1 MDFSGGLIADMRI
14 LFLVPII
21 HTEHDMGSLIEK
33 VKQEYVRQYGAQKW
47 ETHLKTIHDIWTAIH
62 RTIESLN
69 LPCERIRLYQDGLPE
84 CERETDIVKEV
95 AAKGSPNHRL
105 LLELMERGAK
115 LMGTED
121 PSLLIAEYR
130 LHLESGSD
138 ASHLDSIQQKEQ
150 SNNLLAQRDRH
161 IAARI
166 NATLLSE
173 EVGLLFLGLAHSIE
187 SLLDDDIVVKNLLP
201 AILSAHQ
208 KQ

>member
-1 MDFSGGLIADMRI
+1 
-14 LFLVPII
+14 
-21 HTEHDMGSLIEK
+21 MGSLIEK

-47 ETHLKTIHDIWTAIH
+47 EMHLKVVHDIWTAIH

-69 LPCERIRLYQDGLPE
+69 LPYEKTRLYQDGLPE
-84 CERETDIVKEV
+84 CERETDIVKDV
-95 AAKGSPNHRL
+95 AGKGSPNHRL

-121 PSLLIAEYR
+121 PSLLVAEYR

-138 ASHLDSIQQKEQ
+138 APHLDSIQQQEQ

-166 NATLLSE
+166 NATLLSG

-187 SLLDDDIVVKNLLP
+187 SLLDDDIIIKNLLP
-201 AILSAHQ
+201 AILNASQ